1 VAQSPRVFLET
12 QIPESFQPDPSHE
25 RDQKQKGSEEN
36 GSTKES
42 LKVCL
47 GEKLEV
53 VETGRDLAGP
63 EQPRGKYCAQRDG
76 SN

>member
-1 VAQSPRVFLET
+1 VAQSPRVFTET

-25 RDQKQKGSEEN
+25 RDQKQKSSEEN
-36 GSTKES
+36 GSIKES

-53 VETGRDLAGP
+53 VKMGRGLAAP

-76 SN
+76 TN

>member
-1 VAQSPRVFLET
+1 MAQSPRVFTET
-12 QIPESFQPDPSHE
+12 QIPEPFQPDPSHE
-25 RDQKQKGSEEN
+25 RDQKQKGGEEN
-36 GSTKES
+36 GSIKES

-53 VETGRDLAGP
+53 VETGCDLAGP